1 MNEIILDGE
10 RMVDKITTHKMLKEI
25 FNFPDYY
32 GENLDAL
39 WDCITECFINE
50 SGKIIWKSFSKSKE
64 YLGEYADKILETLNE
79 AAEEYG
85 DFTIEVID

>member
-10 RMVDKITTHKMLKEI
+10 KMVDEITTHKMLKEI

-39 WDCITECFINE
+39 WDCITDWYLK
-50 SGKIIWKSFSKSKE
+50 GKARI
-64 YLGEYADKILETLNE
+64 A
-79 AAEEYG
+79 
-85 DFTIEVID
+85 